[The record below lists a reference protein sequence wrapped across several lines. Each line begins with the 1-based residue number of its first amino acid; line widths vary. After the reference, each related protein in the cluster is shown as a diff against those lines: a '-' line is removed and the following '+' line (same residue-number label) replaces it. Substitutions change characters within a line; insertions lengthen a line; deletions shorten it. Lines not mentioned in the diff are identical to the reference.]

1 MNLRLSGTAKIGLVV
16 LAFIISVLG
25 FMVKLPSSF
34 RHHDKELHA
43 LFYFLAAAFLNVLFT
58 RGRLWVHALLFGAL
72 YLFGL
77 AIEYSQ
83 EYSNQF
89 FRVKIHGRFDPED
102 VKWNTIGLVAF
113 SGLWILVTLVQWGM
127 KKSKSLPGQTSDQS

>member
-1 MNLRLSGTAKIGLVV
+1 MNQRLSGAAKIGLVS
-16 LAFIISVLG
+16 LAFIVSVVG

-34 RHHDKELHA
+34 RHHDKQLHA
-43 LFYFLAAAFLNVLFT
+43 LFYFLAAAFLNFLFA
-58 RGRLWVHALLFGAL
+58 RGRVWVHAIIFGLL

-83 EYSNQF
+83 EYSNKF
-89 FRVKIHGRFDPED
+89 YRIKIHGRFDPED

-113 SGLWILVTLVQWGM
+113 SALWILITLFQFATRKGSVP
-127 KKSKSLPGQTSDQS
+127 K

>member
-1 MNLRLSGTAKIGLVV
+1 MNQRLSGAAKIGLVF
-16 LAFIISVLG
+16 LALIVSVVG

-34 RHHDKELHA
+34 RHHDKQLHA
-43 LFYFLAAAFLNVLFT
+43 LFYFLAAAFLNLLFA
-58 RGRLWVHALLFGAL
+58 RGRVWVHAIIFGAL

-83 EYSNQF
+83 EYSNKF
-89 FRVKIHGRFDPED
+89 YRIKIHGRFDPED

-113 SGLWILVTLVQWGM
+113 SALWILITLFQFANRKGSGP
-127 KKSKSLPGQTSDQS
+127 K